1 MLRSLGAVFAGIVVN
16 VVLSTAT
23 DAVMH
28 ASGVFP
34 PVGQAMSDGLFA
46 LALAY
51 RLVYTVL
58 GGYVTAWVARHDPM
72 KHVII
77 LGVAGIVLG
86 TMGVVAT
93 WNKGP
98 EFGPKWYPIA
108 LVITALPVTWLGGK
122 LRASA
127 SEEGR
132 TATV

>member
-1 MLRSLGAVFAGIVVN
+1 MLRSIGAVFAGIVVN

-28 ASGVFP
+28 ASGVYP

-58 GGYVTAWVARHDPM
+58 GGYVTAWAAQRDPM

-77 LGVAGIVLG
+77 LGVVGIVLG
-86 TMGVVAT
+86 TMGVVVT
-93 WNKGP
+93 WNKP

-122 LRASA
+122 LRIATSGEDRAAAS
-127 SEEGR
+127 
-132 TATV
+132 